1 MVGTTDFNH
10 NQITSYQPHIFVHE
24 NLNLKSIHINVF
36 SGKSTITINT
46 TGSIQ
51 SEL

>member
-10 NQITSYQPHIFVHE
+10 NQITSYQQHIFVHE
-24 NLNLKSIHINVF
+24 NLNLKSIRVIF
-36 SGKSTITINT
+36 TGKSVITINT
-46 TGSIQ
+46 TRSIQ